1 MKTSHQVLRFIQKIA
16 AKFPAIEEPT
26 AFTDIHVRVSQESG
40 DIMAFDDDEREITR
54 CVVEEWIN
62 APMETDEFYSNVI
75 NVMRPLL
82 DEHGT
87 NFGIIKP
94 YNFVLENESGEHIA
108 ELYVVDDSET
118 TILGTPF
125 MQDLDEDLD
134 NFIENLLKDE

>member
-1 MKTSHQVLRFIQKIA
+1 
-16 AKFPAIEEPT
+16 
-26 AFTDIHVRVSQESG
+26 
-40 DIMAFDDDEREITR
+40 MAFDDDEREITR

-62 APMETDEFYSNVI
+62 APMETEEFYSNVI

-87 NFGIIKP
+87 NFGIVKP
-94 YNFVLENESGEHIA
+94 YNFVLENESGEFIT